1 MLTLPWGG
9 RGVPR
14 RLPSGG
20 TAYVLP
26 WCRYVD
32 WSRAEYR
39 LFRGALRPDSVV
51 LDIGA
56 NVGFHALFFCDQT
69 APGGTVYA
77 FEPALQSFGALSQHV
92 AINGRTAS
100 IHPVH
105 AAVGDRPGTLSFV
118 ADGVQ
123 GSNHVAP
130 VGASSTATITVPCVT
145 VDGFCEE
152 RGIRPTV
159 MTIDTEG
166 FELQVLRGARKTI
179 AAAGPG
185 LVLFIELHPTFWQ
198 RAGYDRAELQAE
210 LDSLGLA
217 PHAVPPGVDI
227 WSEDSGVAVE
237 FRPR

>member
-1 MLTLPWGG
+1 MLTLPGGG

-14 RLPSGG
+14 RLPCGG
-20 TAYVLP
+20 TAYLLP
-26 WCRYVD
+26 RCRHID

-39 LFRGALRPDSVV
+39 LFLEALRPGGVV

-56 NVGFHALFFCDQT
+56 NVGFHALFFGKQV
-69 APGGTVYA
+69 APDGKVYA
-77 FEPALQSFGALSQHV
+77 FEPALQSFEALRQHV
-92 AINGRTAS
+92 AMNGQTALV
-100 IHPVH
+100 HPVH

-130 VGASSTATITVPCVT
+130 AGAPPAATVTVPCVT

-152 RGIRPTV
+152 RGIHPTV
-159 MTIDTEG
+159 MKIDTEG
-166 FELQVLRGARKTI
+166 FELQVLRGARRTI
-179 AAAGPG
+179 RSAGAG

-198 RAGYDRAELQAE
+198 RAGYDRAELQSE